1 MVNNPGGNATP
12 AFCLKY
18 NEVGGRFEEGFFPF
32 DDRPSFFFFFFFLE
46 NRSLLFRSSPHPSAP
61 TSHPHPLS
69 LSLQSRSTTTAASSP
84 SQTRKGA
91 SR

>member
-32 DDRPSFFFFFFFLE
+32 DDRPSFFFFFFF
-46 NRSLLFRSSPHPSAP
+46 
-61 TSHPHPLS
+61 
-69 LSLQSRSTTTAASSP
+69 
-84 SQTRKGA
+84 
-91 SR
+91 